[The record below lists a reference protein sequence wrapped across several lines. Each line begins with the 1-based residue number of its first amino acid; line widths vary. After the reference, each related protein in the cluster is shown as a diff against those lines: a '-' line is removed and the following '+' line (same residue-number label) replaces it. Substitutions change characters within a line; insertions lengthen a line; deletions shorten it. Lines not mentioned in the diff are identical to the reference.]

1 MRSRLWREIL
11 PKVLILIYRV
21 GEGGTPQRD
30 GGVPKMGTPTN
41 KFEEGLQVES
51 WDRKAN
57 D

>member
-21 GEGGTPQRD
+21 GEG
-30 GGVPKMGTPTN
+30 VPPKRQLSSKMEQSWPD
-41 KFEEGLQVES
+41 FEEGLQVES